1 MIFSRRADFTW
12 PALRFLSQRYSS
24 RPVESDPRK
33 HRGPPKQSIVQPKG
47 TVLKLSGIN
56 GL

>member
-1 MIFSRRADFTW
+1 MIFHGVRISRGQ
-12 PALRFLSQRYSS
+12 PLRFLSQRYSS
-24 RPVESDPRK
+24 RPIESDPRK